1 MTEYVGPLN
10 GSLTK
15 KYAGTLP
22 DAPVYILVTQ
32 NVVRSGIVDMT
43 GLNVLNIVGGFLVT
57 IKTSGLTGL
66 GRSFYFLATGGTAC
80 QLKLDNGGTISGKS
94 IYVLTPGTVLLVSF
108 DGTNLL

>member
-10 GSLTK
+10 GSLTR

-22 DAPVYILVTQ
+22 DAPVYFLATQ
-32 NVVRSGIVDMT
+32 NVVRSGVVDMT
-43 GLNVLNIVGGFLVT
+43 NLNCLNIIGGFVVT
-57 IKTSGLTGL
+57 IKTSGLL
-66 GRSFYFLATGGTAC
+66 GARRPFYFLATGGTAC

-94 IYVLTPGTVLLVSF
+94 IYVLNPGTVLLVSF